1 MTVQL
6 SNLEHLPN
14 YQITERLDVVYGSTV
29 RSKHVGKDL
38 FAGLKN
44 IVGGELTAYTELLEE
59 SRQEAIDRMVVKA
72 EALGADAVVGLR
84 FSTSSIAQGAAELFV
99 YGTAVKA
106 IPMQQQ
112 PAYQSTNQPPDQS
125 SNQPPNHHSGHS
137 QNEEP
142 MPLAAQPSKP
152 GQTSD
157 DLPRF
162 NPFGE

>member
-59 SRQEAIDRMVVKA
+59 SRQEAVERMIVKA

-84 FSTSSIAQGAAELFV
+84 FSTSSIAQGASELFV
-99 YGTAVKA
+99 YGTAVKVVRVPNQVYQNQA
-106 IPMQQQ
+106 PNDGYQ
-112 PAYQSTNQPPDQS
+112 PLQNPISSVSTSSPQDQT
-125 SNQPPNHHSGHS
+125 PTD
-137 QNEEP
+137 
-142 MPLAAQPSKP
+142 A
-152 GQTSD
+152 D

-162 NPFGE
+162 NPFG

>member
-59 SRQEAIDRMVVKA
+59 SRQEAVERMIVKA

-84 FSTSSIAQGAAELFV
+84 FSTSSIAQGASELFV
-99 YGTAVKA
+99 YGTAVKVVRV
-106 IPMQQQ
+106 PNQVYQNQTPNDGYQ
-112 PAYQSTNQPPDQS
+112 PLQNPISPVSTSSPQDQA
-125 SNQPPNHHSGHS
+125 P
-137 QNEEP
+137 
-142 MPLAAQPSKP
+142 
-152 GQTSD
+152 TDSD

-162 NPFGE
+162 NPFG

>member
-72 EALGADAVVGLR
+72 EELGADAVVGLR
-84 FSTSSIAQGAAELFV
+84 FSTSSIAQGASELFV
-99 YGTAVKA
+99 YGTAVKVVRIQSQPA
-106 IPMQQQ
+106 NNQPFQNQPANAPYDQQQ
-112 PAYQSTNQPPDQS
+112 Q
-125 SNQPPNHHSGHS
+125 
-137 QNEEP
+137 
-142 MPLAAQPSKP
+142 
-152 GQTSD
+152 GQTPAPVA

-162 NPFGE
+162 NPFG

>member
-1 MTVQL
+1 MQL

-59 SRQEAIDRMVVKA
+59 SRQEAIDRMVIKA
-72 EALGADAVVGLR
+72 EALGADAIVGLR
-84 FSTSSIAQGAAELFV
+84 FSTSSIAQGASELFV

-106 IPMQQQ
+106 VPMPQQTHQ
-112 PAYQSTNQPPDQS
+112 NPPNDFYGQSTQA
-125 SNQPPNHHSGHS
+125 
-137 QNEEP
+137 QNP
-142 MPLAAQPSKP
+142 APAP
-152 GQTSD
+152 TD

-162 NPFGE
+162 NPFG

>member
-106 IPMQQQ
+106 VPMQQQ
-112 PAYQSTNQPPDQS
+112 PVYQSTNQPP
-125 SNQPPNHHSGHS
+125 NQPPNHHSGHS
-137 QNEEP
+137 QNEES
-142 MPLAAQPSKP
+142 MPSDVQPSKP
-152 GQTSD
+152 AQTSD

>member
-59 SRQEAIDRMVVKA
+59 SRQEAIDRMIVKA

-84 FSTSSIAQGAAELFV
+84 FSTSSIAQGASELFV

-106 IPMQQQ
+106 IPMPQQVYQTPPSDSHHHQSGQQ
-112 PAYQSTNQPPDQS
+112 PNL
-125 SNQPPNHHSGHS
+125 
-137 QNEEP
+137 QNSAP
-142 MPLAAQPSKP
+142 TA
-152 GQTSD
+152 TD

-162 NPFGE
+162 KPFG

>member
-84 FSTSSIAQGAAELFV
+84 FSTSSIAQGASELFV

-106 IPMQQQ
+106 VPLPQQ
-112 PAYQSTNQPPDQS
+112 PR
-125 SNQPPNHHSGHS
+125 SNHSGHTDFNNHNNDQSHS
-137 QNEEP
+137 Q
-142 MPLAAQPSKP
+142 AAPQSPS
-152 GQTSD
+152 TATD

-162 NPFGE
+162 NPFG

>member
-38 FAGLKN
+38 FASLKN

-72 EALGADAVVGLR
+72 EALGADAIVGLR
-84 FSTSSIAQGAAELFV
+84 FSTSSIAQGASELFV
-99 YGTAVKA
+99 YGTAIKA
-106 IPMQQQ
+106 VPEEQ
-112 PAYQSTNQPPDQS
+112 PSSNPYPSDTGYQSYQAPNNQGQPTATNPP
-125 SNQPPNHHSGHS
+125 
-137 QNEEP
+137 
-142 MPLAAQPSKP
+142 A
-152 GQTSD
+152 D

>member
-59 SRQEAIDRMVVKA
+59 SRQEAIDRMIVKA
-72 EALGADAVVGLR
+72 EALGADAIVGLR
-84 FSTSSIAQGAAELFV
+84 FSTSSIAQGASELFV
-99 YGTAVKA
+99 YGTAVKVA
-106 IPMQQQ
+106 LISQQ
-112 PAYQSTNQPPDQS
+112 PYQTPPSGGYDHANQNTN
-125 SNQPPNHHSGHS
+125 
-137 QNEEP
+137 
-142 MPLAAQPSKP
+142 AQTQVAP
-152 GQTSD
+152 D

-162 NPFGE
+162 NPFG

>member
-59 SRQEAIDRMVVKA
+59 SRQEAIDRMIVKA

-84 FSTSSIAQGAAELFV
+84 FSTSSIAQGASELFV
-99 YGTAVKA
+99 YGTAVKVVRVPNQVYQNQA
-106 IPMQQQ
+106 PNDG
-112 PAYQSTNQPPDQS
+112 YQSFQSPISPVLNPQVSSPQDQT
-125 SNQPPNHHSGHS
+125 P
-137 QNEEP
+137 
-142 MPLAAQPSKP
+142 
-152 GQTSD
+152 TDSD

-162 NPFGE
+162 NPFG

>member
-6 SNLEHLPN
+6 SNLEHLPG

-72 EALGADAVVGLR
+72 EALGADAIVGLR
-84 FSTSSIAQGAAELFV
+84 FSTSSIAQGASELFV

-106 IPMQQQ
+106 IRAQSSSQHHPSDPYIAPQQ
-112 PAYQSTNQPPDQS
+112 PT
-125 SNQPPNHHSGHS
+125 
-137 QNEEP
+137 
-142 MPLAAQPSKP
+142 AQ
-152 GQTSD
+152 TASD

-162 NPFGE
+162 NPFG

>member
-59 SRQEAIDRMVVKA
+59 SRQEAIDRMVIKA

-84 FSTSSIAQGAAELFV
+84 FSTSSIAQGASELFV

-106 IPMQQQ
+106 VPMPQQ
-112 PAYQSTNQPPDQS
+112 SVSSSSSHQPPSNPSGPTGLQNHDQ
-125 SNQPPNHHSGHS
+125 
-137 QNEEP
+137 
-142 MPLAAQPSKP
+142 AAQ
-152 GQTSD
+152 
-157 DLPRF
+157 RF
-162 NPFGE
+162 CNRGR

>member
-59 SRQEAIDRMVVKA
+59 SRQEAIDRMIVKA

-84 FSTSSIAQGAAELFV
+84 FSTSSIAQGASELFV

-106 IPMQQQ
+106 VPMQQQ
-112 PAYQSTNQPPDQS
+112 PHQNPPSDFHNQSHNQSDQTPNT
-125 SNQPPNHHSGHS
+125 SNPVP
-137 QNEEP
+137 
-142 MPLAAQPSKP
+142 
-152 GQTSD
+152 TD

-162 NPFGE
+162 NPFG

>member
-1 MTVQL
+1 MQL
-6 SNLEHLPN
+6 SNLEHLPG

-59 SRQEAIDRMVVKA
+59 SRQEAIDRMVLKA

-84 FSTSSIAQGAAELFV
+84 FSTSSIAQGASELFV

-106 IPMQQQ
+106 IPAQQSAPYQPPQDQSGNDRSGDQQ
-112 PAYQSTNQPPDQS
+112 PSLDSTP
-125 SNQPPNHHSGHS
+125 
-137 QNEEP
+137 
-142 MPLAAQPSKP
+142 
-152 GQTSD
+152 TD

-162 NPFGE
+162 NPFG